1 MCVSLERLFCLTSQQ
16 AISVE
21 PRASGK
27 GIFSREDAAGVIA
40 MVQHVSPIGVKVLE
54 AKIGGNHNSG
64 AELAH
69 ALIATFEAR
78 NVNPAA
84 AKALAFMAVTEVCSA
99 HRCQKCNGVGSI
111 DWRDRPCRACQGVGF
126 KHIRTVK
133 HMAATFNGLSGLKI
147 SEQQFSQIYYDVYME
162 AIDELYQQEAEAAKY
177 AASVLRLVQAE
188 VEIQSY
194 ENT

>member
-16 AISVE
+16 AISIAPV
-21 PRASGK
+21 AGGK

-40 MVQHVSPIGVKVLE
+40 MVQHVNPIGVKVLE

-69 ALIATFEAR
+69 ALTASFEAQ
-78 NVNPAA
+78 NVHPKA

-99 HRCQKCNGVGSI
+99 HRCPKCRGTGSI
-111 DWRDRPCRACQGVGF
+111 DSRGRPCRTCKGAGAVG
-126 KHIRTVK
+126 RTLK
-133 HMAATFNGLSGLKI
+133 QMTAQFNAVSDLKI
-147 SEQQFSQIYYDVYME
+147 SEQQFSQIYYDVYMS
-162 AIDELYQQEAEAAKY
+162 AIDELYQQEGEAAKY

-188 VEIQSY
+188 SEV
-194 ENT
+194 TA

>member
-40 MVQHVSPIGVKVLE
+40 MVQHVHPVGVKLLE
-54 AKIGGNHNSG
+54 AKIGGNHNSR

-69 ALIATFEAR
+69 ALTATFEAR
-78 NVNPAA
+78 NVNPIA
-84 AKALAFMAVTEVCSA
+84 AKALAFMAVTEVCGA
-99 HRCQKCNGVGSI
+99 HICHKCNGVGSI
-111 DWRDRPCRACQGVGF
+111 DSRGRPCRACQGSGIKNV
-126 KHIRTVK
+126 RSVLT
-133 HMAATFNGLSGLKI
+133 ATFNGLSGLKI
-147 SEQQFSQIYYDVYME
+147 SAQQFNQIYYDVYME

-177 AASVLRLVQAE
+177 AASVLRLIEQE
-188 VEIQSY
+188 V
-194 ENT
+194 TCG

>member
-40 MVQHVSPIGVKVLE
+40 MVQHINPIGVKVLE

-69 ALIATFEAR
+69 ALTATFEAR
-78 NVNPAA
+78 NVHPKA
-84 AKALAFMAVTEVCSA
+84 AKALAFMAVTEVCGA
-99 HRCQKCNGVGSI
+99 HICPKCNGVGSI
-111 DWRDRPCRACQGVGF
+111 DSRGRPCRACQGSGIKNV
-126 KHIRTVK
+126 RTIK
-133 HMAATFNGLSGLKI
+133 QMAAQFNALSSLKI

-162 AIDELYQQEAEAAKY
+162 AIDELYQQEGEAAKY

-188 VEIQSY
+188 SEVV
-194 ENT
+194 NG